1 MNSLYAGLFG
11 KLRSYKKLIVFGAGV
26 TFKSF
31 AVGGGKDLTDRIAFC
46 VSNNTDQHGQTILY
60 NDKKITVYSIE
71 KVLEERKE
79 DICIII
85 LVKYPWQ
92 IIDQLSADRRFREY
106 DYISS
111 EEIEFV
117 RREDSA
123 NEKELL
129 FPLKQ
134 VEERLIPKVI
144 HYCWFGNNL
153 IPEKY
158 KVYIDSWKKFCPDY
172 EIKLW
177 NEDNFDISSNR
188 FMKDAYDAGDYAFV
202 SDYARLD
209 IIYRHG
215 GIYLDTD
222 VELIKNLDDL
232 LYQKMFAGFESDE
245 YVAFGLGFGAVKG
258 HKVIKA
264 IMDEYE
270 VIEYKKDK
278 VIPCPQHQTRV
289 LKRFGLVT
297 NGEHQILKDIT
308 IYPAKMFCPKNYD
321 TWHTVIKDYTHSIH
335 HFDATWFDED
345 QRKRGE
351 KRVERM
357 KSVME
362 WIEKGS
368 LKK

>member
-1 MNSLYAGLFG
+1 MISLYTNLFE
-11 KLRSYKKLIVFGAGV
+11 KLRIYKKLVVLGAGA
-26 TFKSF
+26 TFREFSKG
-31 AVGGGKDLTDRIAFC
+31 AGKDLTDRIAFC
-46 VSNNTDQHGQTILY
+46 VSNNPDQHGQTILY
-60 NDKKITVYSIE
+60 NDKEIKVYPVERI
-71 KVLEERKE
+71 LEELKE

-85 LVKYPWQ
+85 LVRYPWQ
-92 IIDQLSADRRFREY
+92 IIDQLGADNRLREY

-111 EEIEFV
+111 EEIELV

-134 VEERLIPKVI
+134 SDEQLIPKEI
-144 HYCWFGNNL
+144 HYCWFGNNP

-158 KVYIDSWKKFCPDY
+158 KAYIDSWKKYCPDY

-177 NEDNFDISSNR
+177 NEDNFDISSNK
-188 FMKDAYDAGDYAFV
+188 FMKDAYDAGDYAFA
-202 SDYARLD
+202 SDYARLE
-209 IIYRHG
+209 IIYQHG

-232 LYQKMFAGFESDE
+232 LYQKMFAGFESDD
-245 YVAFGLGFGAVKG
+245 YVAFGLGFGAVKE
-258 HKVIKA
+258 HEAVKA

-270 VIEYKKDK
+270 AIEYKIDK
-278 VIPCPQHQTRV
+278 IIPCPQHQTRV
-289 LKRFGLVT
+289 LKRFGLIA
-297 NGEHQILKDIT
+297 NGEHQIFDDIT

-345 QRKRGE
+345 LRKWGD

-357 KSVME
+357 MRVMD
-362 WIEKGS
+362 WVEKES
-368 LKK
+368 LQ